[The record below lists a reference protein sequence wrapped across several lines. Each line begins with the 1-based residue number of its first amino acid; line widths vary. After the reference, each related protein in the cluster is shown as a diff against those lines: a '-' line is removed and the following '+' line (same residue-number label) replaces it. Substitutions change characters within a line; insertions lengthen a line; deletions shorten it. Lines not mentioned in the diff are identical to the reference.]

1 MEKSF
6 VFNSINGDRKY
17 KSEDFASYFASFIG
31 DGVFPNPSTGL
42 QVIDNNDMSVA
53 VQAGKGWIK
62 GYFYQNT
69 DDFILKIDLADSL
82 LNRIDRVVLR
92 LDYNKRAVNLFIKKG
107 TFASSP
113 VAPLLQRDADIYELG
128 LADVY
133 VRAGVISI
141 IQSNITDLRLD
152 STYCG
157 IVHGTVDQVDVTT
170 IFNQYTT
177 KFKLKEEEFETEFE
191 EWIEQLKD
199 VLEGD
204 VAGNLLNLINTNK
217 DNIDKLQK
225 TTTSQLADIA
235 TDIKNIDLSADK
247 ITLDSS
253 NLKSKNVK
261 GALEELFTSGNN
273 VKSNTV
279 DALLQ
284 VDKSL
289 QISKNNNWDD
299 IIDSIKKIKLGKK
312 WAYGYINDKSQ
323 YDKWDSYRGGEF
335 YLDFLD
341 FKPSII
347 FMHNNRDSVALKAP
361 GINYHSITD
370 DDIRQ
375 NSEYIYYLHCGF
387 HTIDV
392 DWYAFE

>member
-335 YLDFLD
+335 YLDF
-341 FKPSII
+341 
-347 FMHNNRDSVALKAP
+347 
-361 GINYHSITD
+361 
-370 DDIRQ
+370 
-375 NSEYIYYLHCGF
+375 
-387 HTIDV
+387 
-392 DWYAFE
+392 